1 MRRELIELFGKKP
14 SVDLDLARI
23 PLMLREYVQITSK
36 STDCHPGLLIT
47 AWLPHIAVNIGNR
60 AYMLTNST
68 RIYPNVWS
76 CVLGPSSISRKTT
89 ALTYAGYTIKPHE
102 ELYEDMPLD
111 VYEEETLLLSNVTYS
126 KMLSLLSLNGTR
138 LFIHH
143 ELSAWLAEMN
153 KHFNSGYK
161 QTITELYDGVSKTVS
176 NQTKTE
182 RIKKPALSIATATT
196 EAWMYRNIRDNS
208 DQLGGFLQRF
218 IYFVVRDINLDD
230 IDLDTREGADL
241 EVLLGVYE
249 GMFKIFRAIPG
260 SYRIQMAQEA
270 VSLRDEVYKNQYK
283 KWFAKNNDDL
293 MSYFT
298 RIYDG
303 YFYKFC
309 AIFTL
314 IEFWD
319 ELGEAIQRGSCEKFF
334 ENLRVDAE
342 ITAQSLYLCDFYF
355 ANTIPFLEIVSEQ
368 DKLSGERKLVELL
381 VNKYSGKARH
391 SDLMNMSHM
400 KKREFK
406 ECVESLI
413 EREAITVDTYKTSQ
427 GNPGRMYVLTKEILD
442 SWTR

>member
-1 MRRELIELFGKKP
+1 MRKELLELFGKKP
-14 SVDLDLARI
+14 SVDLDLSKA
-23 PLMLREYVQITSK
+23 PALLRDYIRITSK

-47 AWLPHIAVNIGNR
+47 AWLPHIAVNLGNR
-60 AYMLTNST
+60 VYMLSNST

-76 CVLGPSSISRKTT
+76 CLLGPSSISRKTT
-89 ALTYAGYTIKPHE
+89 AITYAGYTIKPHE

-111 VYEEETLLLSNVTYS
+111 VYEAETQILSNVTYS
-126 KMLSLLSLNGTR
+126 KMLSMLALNGVR
-138 LFIHH
+138 LFVHH

-182 RIKKPALSIATATT
+182 RIRKPAFSIATATT

-218 IYFVVRDINLDD
+218 IYFVVRDINLED
-230 IDLDTREGADL
+230 IDLDTREGQDL
-241 EVLLGVYE
+241 ELLLAVYE

-260 SYRIQMAQEA
+260 CYQLRLSDAAIT
-270 VSLRDEVYKNQYK
+270 LRDTVYKEAYR

-314 IEFWD
+314 C
-319 ELGEAIQRGSCEKFF
+319 ELWEELDEAINRGACETFF
-334 ENLRVDAE
+334 ESTLVSEE
-342 ITAQSLYLCDFYF
+342 IAAQCLYLCEFYF
-355 ANTIPFLEIVSEQ
+355 HNTIPFLEIVSEQ

-381 VNKYSGKARH
+381 VNKYGGRARH

-413 EREAITVDTYKTSQ
+413 EREAITVESLKLRN
-427 GNPGRMYVLTKEILD
+427 GNTGKAYVLHQDIMD
-442 SWTR
+442 SWSK

>member
-1 MRRELIELFGKKP
+1 MRKELLELFGKKP
-14 SVDLDLARI
+14 SVDLDLAKAP
-23 PLMLREYVQITSK
+23 PLLRDYIRITSK

-47 AWLPHIAVNIGNR
+47 AWLPHIAVNLGNR
-60 AYMLTNST
+60 VYMLSNST

-76 CVLGPSSISRKTT
+76 CLLGPSSISRKTT
-89 ALTYAGYTIKPHE
+89 AITYAGYTIKPHE

-111 VYEEETLLLSNVTYS
+111 VYEAETQILSNVTYS
-126 KMLSLLSLNGTR
+126 KMLSMLALNGVR
-138 LFIHH
+138 LFVHH

-182 RIKKPALSIATATT
+182 RIRKPAFSIATATT

-218 IYFVVRDINLDD
+218 IYFVVRDINLED
-230 IDLDTREGADL
+230 IDLDTREGQDL
-241 EVLLGVYE
+241 ELLLAVYE

-260 SYRIQMAQEA
+260 CYQLRLSDAAIT
-270 VSLRDEVYKNQYK
+270 LRDAVYKEAYR

-314 IEFWD
+314 C
-319 ELGEAIQRGSCEKFF
+319 ELWEELDEAINRGACETFF
-334 ENLRVDAE
+334 ESTQVSEE
-342 ITAQSLYLCDFYF
+342 IAAQCLYLCEFYF
-355 ANTIPFLEIVSEQ
+355 HNTIPFLEIVSEQ

-381 VNKYSGKARH
+381 VNKYGGRAKH
-391 SDLMNMSHM
+391 SELMNASHM
-400 KKREFK
+400 KKREFR
-406 ECVESLI
+406 EAIESLI
-413 EREAITVDTYKTSQ
+413 EREAMTVEAVQTQTKTA
-427 GNPGRMYVLTKEILD
+427 RMYVLNREIID
-442 SWTR
+442 SWNAG